1 VNIISG
7 VLLPF
12 RQLYVIL
19 PRSSKRGLPFVVFVS
34 LVAAVFETASVA
46 SILPFMAIVMDP
58 SVLSKYQWLAQTLK
72 ILQIETQQ
80 GAVIGAGVLTVAVL
94 AIGNIVTAANLWIQT
109 HYIALARRELSS
121 ELFTGYLYLPYSFH
135 VQRDTTSLS
144 RVIGGDV
151 ESALGGFLASLLG
164 VVSKGLSG
172 LVLISLIIVVDP
184 TVALGTVL
192 VLGCGYMF
200 VYRLI
205 RARQV
210 RLGAKMIE
218 ASLAVGRT
226 TLEGLSG
233 VKELRVLGRESA
245 STNEYKKSFAELTET
260 QASNLLASALP
271 RYVIEVFAYAGIV
284 AVTLA
289 FVLKGQGTAAIP
301 SLALYALAGNRLVPI
316 FQQFFAA
323 AITIKY
329 HTRAVESLEADLA
342 VVRSSSR
349 HHLIELDQP
358 LAFKKEIVLENL
370 TFQYPTANRPALNQ
384 VSLTIPQNQS
394 IGLVGRTGSGKTT
407 LADVILGLYPPASGT
422 ISVDGVN
429 LIESNE
435 RAWRK
440 RVGYVPQ
447 NVFLTNASIARN
459 IALGIPE
466 EQIDHAAVVRAAQ
479 MAQAEEFISQLPDK
493 YETVV
498 GERGVKLSGGQ
509 RQRLGIARALYHN
522 PDVLVFDEAT
532 SALDGMTEDAV
543 MQAVQSLSAERTM
556 ILIAHRLRTVQACN
570 RIVMLE
576 AGRVVAD
583 GTYDELMRSSSAF
596 KQLAGQVAGQPI
608 ATPSYQE

>member
-1 VNIISG
+1 VNIVTG

-12 RQLYVIL
+12 KRLYRIL
-19 PRSSKRGLPFVVFVS
+19 PLSSKRGLPFVVVVS
-34 LVAAVFETASVA
+34 LIAAIFETASVA
-46 SILPFMAIVMDP
+46 SILPFMAVVMDP
-58 SVLSKYQWLAQTLK
+58 GVLFKYPWLEHSLK
-72 ILQIETQQ
+72 LFNIQTQQ
-80 GAVIGAGVLTVAVL
+80 GAVIGAGALTVGVL
-94 AIGNIVTAANLWIQT
+94 AIGNAVTAANLWIQT
-109 HYIALARRELSS
+109 HYIALARLELSS

-135 VQRDTTSLS
+135 VQRDTPSLG

-172 LVLISLIIVVDP
+172 LVLITLIIIVDP
-184 TVALGTVL
+184 VVALGTVL

-210 RLGAKMIE
+210 RLGAKMVE
-218 ASLAVGRT
+218 ASLAVGRIS
-226 TLEGLSG
+226 LEGLSG

-245 STNEYKKSFAELTET
+245 STTEYKKSFSELTGT

-289 FVLKGQGTAAIP
+289 FVIKGEGTAAIP

-329 HTRAVESLEADLA
+329 HTRAVESLEADLS
-342 VVRSSSR
+342 VVRNSTQPQ
-349 HHLIELDQP
+349 LTDDTQP
-358 LAFKKEIVLENL
+358 LSFKHEIKLSHL
-370 TFQYPTANRPALNQ
+370 TFSYPTANRPALND
-384 VSLTIPQNQS
+384 VSLSIPQNQS
-394 IGLVGRTGSGKTT
+394 IGFVGRTGSGKTT
-407 LADVILGLYPPASGT
+407 LADVILGLYTPSTGSIA
-422 ISVDGVN
+422 VDGIV
-429 LIESNE
+429 LSDLNE

-447 NVFLTNASIARN
+447 TVFLTNASVARN

-466 EQIDHAAVVRAAQ
+466 DQIDHEAVRRSAH
-479 MAQAEEFISQLPDK
+479 MAQADEFITQMTDG
-493 YETVV
+493 YETIV

-543 MQAVQSLSAERTM
+543 MQAVQTLSAERTM
-556 ILIAHRLRTVQACN
+556 ILIAHRLRTVQACD

-576 AGRVVAD
+576 AGKIVAD
-583 GTYDELMRSSSAF
+583 GSYQELVSASAAF
-596 KQLAGQVAGQPI
+596 KQLAGIGDLAERS
-608 ATPSYQE
+608 AE